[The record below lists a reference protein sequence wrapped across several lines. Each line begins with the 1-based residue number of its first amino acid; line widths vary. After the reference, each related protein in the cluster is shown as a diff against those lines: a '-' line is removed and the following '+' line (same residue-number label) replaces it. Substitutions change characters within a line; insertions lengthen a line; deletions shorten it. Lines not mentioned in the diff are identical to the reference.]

1 MPIIAA
7 RSKKLNVKITLFFN
21 KGKNMFHGIE
31 RELLNGAPWLFGQQ
45 SQLPHHLQL
54 TDQQEH
60 ENRDIWEFP
69 PQESADRER
78 VLKQE
83 IKQFGIFSK
92 LKSFYLLASANK

>member
-7 RSKKLNVKITLFFN
+7 RSKKLNSQNHLIFN

-31 RELLNGAPWLFGQQ
+31 RELLNGVPWLFEQQ

-54 TDQQEH
+54 TDQQED
-60 ENRDIWEFP
+60 EIRDIWEFP
-69 PQESADRER
+69 PQESVDRKR

-83 IKQFGIFSK
+83 IKRVGIFSK
-92 LKSFYLLASANK
+92 LKSFSLKA